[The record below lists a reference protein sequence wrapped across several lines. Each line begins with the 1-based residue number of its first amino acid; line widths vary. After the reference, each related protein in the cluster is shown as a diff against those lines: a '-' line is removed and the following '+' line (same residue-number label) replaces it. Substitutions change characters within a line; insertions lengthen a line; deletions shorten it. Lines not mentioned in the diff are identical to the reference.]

1 MSIIFFDFD
10 GTITKRDTT
19 DAVLEAFALPP
30 WQEIEEEWVAGRI
43 GSRECMTRQ
52 LALVRASEAEL
63 NGLLDSLEIDEDFA
77 TLLEYCEIHNVA
89 AHIISDGFDYFISRI
104 LNRKSLGLKR
114 AVSRMTVSSSHL
126 EFQDGRIVTSF
137 PFYSNGCEHGC
148 ATCKPTVMKSLN
160 PSDEPTIFVGDGL
173 SDRFAAGA
181 ADVVFAK
188 SKLLSF
194 CRTENIS
201 CFAYEHMGEVLS
213 WMQQRELPEWSG
225 VLAQATA

>member
-19 DAVLEAFALPP
+19 DAVLEAFAMPP
-30 WQEIEEEWVAGRI
+30 WQDIEEEWVAGRI

-52 LALVRASEAEL
+52 LALVKASESDL
-63 NGLLDSLEIDEDFA
+63 NALLDSLEIDEEFGN
-77 TLLEYCEIHNVA
+77 LLEYCEQHNVA

-126 EFQDGRIVTSF
+126 EYQNGRIVTSF
-137 PFYSNGCEHGC
+137 PFYHDVCQHGC
-148 ATCKPTVMKSLN
+148 ATCKPAVMKSLN
-160 PSDEPTIFVGDGL
+160 RKNEPTIFVGDGL

-194 CRTENIS
+194 CRNEGIS
-201 CFAYEHMGEVLS
+201 CFAYDDMKEVLS
-213 WMQQRELPEWSG
+213 WMQRRELPEWSG

>member
-19 DAVLEAFALPP
+19 DAVLEAFAMPP
-30 WQEIEEEWVAGRI
+30 WQEIEEDWVAGRI

-52 LALVRASEAEL
+52 LALVRASRADL
-63 NGLLDSLEIDEDFA
+63 NSLLDSLEIDEHFLS
-77 TLLEYCEIHNVA
+77 LLEYCEQHSVA
-89 AHIISDGFDYFISRI
+89 VHIISDGFDYFISRI

-114 AVSRMTVSSSHL
+114 ALSQMTISSSHL
-126 EFQDGRIVTSF
+126 EFQNGRIVTSF
-137 PFYSNGCEHGC
+137 PFYHEGCQHGC
-148 ATCKPTVMKSLN
+148 ATCKPAVMKSLN
-160 PSDEPTIFVGDGL
+160 SHDEPTIFVGDGL
-173 SDRFAAGA
+173 SDRFAVGA

-194 CRTENIS
+194 CREEGIS
-201 CFAYEHMGEVLS
+201 CFEYEDMSEVLS
-213 WMQQRELPEWSG
+213 WMERRELPEWSG